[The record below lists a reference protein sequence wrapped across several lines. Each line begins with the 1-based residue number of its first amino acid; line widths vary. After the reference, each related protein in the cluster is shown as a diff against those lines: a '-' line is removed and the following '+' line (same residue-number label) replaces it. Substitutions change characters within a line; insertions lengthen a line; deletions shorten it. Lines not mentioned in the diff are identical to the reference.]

1 MKQTQTKP
9 STQTADTK
17 TSPPNKKPKPFICF
31 QDHLVLA
38 VAPSLVRSEQV
49 HWMGLMSCR
58 RSRCAAQLSGDTDL
72 FYTAE
77 GCGVEPQQFVQSWAW
92 KAADSPAFCVLCPVG
107 LSALCHQM
115 VNSCPEW
122 VWGKENSV
130 LHKHLQSHQTCARE
144 RVRDW
149 KR

>member
-1 MKQTQTKP
+1 MKQTQTKS

-49 HWMGLMSCR
+49 HWMGLMSWR

-77 GCGVEPQQFVQSWAW
+77 GHGVESQQFVQS
-92 KAADSPAFCVLCPVG
+92 
-107 LSALCHQM
+107 
-115 VNSCPEW
+115 
-122 VWGKENSV
+122 
-130 LHKHLQSHQTCARE
+130 
-144 RVRDW
+144 
-149 KR
+149 